1 MPMIPTVKDRS
12 PRGERYFDLFS
23 KLLNDRVIIIT
34 EPVDDHMMGIIVSQL
49 LYLEAEDSEEPIH
62 MYISSPGGSVMAGLA
77 ILDTMNLIDA
87 PVHTYAMGMVA
98 SMAAI
103 LFTCGENG
111 HRYILP
117 NAEVMIHQPLGGTQG
132 QASDIEIQANH
143 IINLKKRLYK
153 ILSKATGKH
162 VKTIEKE
169 SDRDNYF
176 EANDAI
182 KFGLADV
189 VLESFSKKDDS

>member
-23 KLLNDRVIIIT
+23 KLINDRVIIIT
-34 EPVDDHMMGIIVSQL
+34 EQVDDQMMGVIVAQL
-49 LYLEAEDSEEPIH
+49 LYLEAEDSSEPIH

-77 ILDTMNLIDA
+77 ILDTMQLITA
-87 PVHTYAMGMVA
+87 PVYTYAMGMVA
-98 SMAAI
+98 SMAAV
-103 LFTCGENG
+103 LFTCGEKG
-111 HRYILP
+111 HRYMLP
-117 NAEVMIHQPLGGTQG
+117 NAEVMIHQPLGGTSG
-132 QASDIEIQANH
+132 QASDIEIQAKH
-143 IINLKKRLYK
+143 IMSLKKRLYK

-176 EANDAI
+176 EAEQAI
-182 KFGLADV
+182 AFGLADTI
-189 VLESFSKKDDS
+189 LSSITKKDV

>member
-23 KLLNDRVIIIT
+23 KLLNDRVIMIT

-49 LYLEAEDSEEPIH
+49 LYLEAEDSDEPIH

-77 ILDTMNLIDA
+77 ILDTMNLINA

-103 LFTCGENG
+103 LFTCGEHG
-111 HRYILP
+111 YRYILP

-143 IINLKKRLYK
+143 IIKLKKRLYR

-189 VLESFSKKDDS
+189 VLESFSKKDES

>member
-1 MPMIPTVKDRS
+1 MPYIPTVKDRS

-23 KLLNDRVIIIT
+23 KLMGDRVLMIT

-49 LYLEAEDSEEPIH
+49 LYLEAEDSSEPIH

-77 ILDTMNLIDA
+77 ILDTMQLIEA

-98 SMAAI
+98 SMAAV
-103 LFTCGENG
+103 LFTCGEPG
-111 HRYILP
+111 HRYIMP
-117 NAEVMIHQPLGGTQG
+117 NAEVMIHQPLGGTSG

-143 IINLKKRLYK
+143 ILKLKKRLYK
-153 ILSKATGKH
+153 IISKATGKH

-176 EANDAI
+176 EADEAI
-182 KFGLADV
+182 AFGLADT
-189 VLESFSKKDDS
+189 VLETISKKDA

>member
-23 KLLNDRVIIIT
+23 KLLNDRVIMIT
-34 EPVDDHMMGIIVSQL
+34 ESIDDNMMGVIVSQL

-62 MYISSPGGSVMAGLA
+62 MYISSPGGSVMSGLA
-77 ILDTMNLIDA
+77 ILDTMNLIET

-98 SMAAI
+98 SMAAV
-103 LFTCGENG
+103 LFTCGEKG

-117 NAEVMIHQPLGGTQG
+117 NAEVMIHQPLGGVQG
-132 QASDIEIQANH
+132 QASDIEIHANH
-143 IINLKKRLYK
+143 IIGLKRRLYK
-153 ILSKATGKH
+153 IISKATGKQL
-162 VKTIEKE
+162 KTIEKE
-169 SDRDNYF
+169 SERDNYF
-176 EANDAI
+176 EADEAI

-189 VLESFSKKDDS
+189 VLESFGKKAKS

>member
-1 MPMIPTVKDRS
+1 MPLIPTVRDRS

-23 KLLNDRVIIIT
+23 KLLNDRVIMIT
-34 EPVDDHMMGIIVSQL
+34 EPIDDHMMGVIVSQL

-77 ILDTMNLIDA
+77 ILDTMQLITA

-98 SMAAI
+98 SMAAV
-103 LFTCGENG
+103 LFTCGEKG

-117 NAEVMIHQPLGGTQG
+117 NAEVMIHQPLGGASG

-143 IINLKKRLYK
+143 IIKLKGRLYK
-153 ILSKATGKH
+153 ILAKATGKTQ
-162 VKTIEKE
+162 KAIEKA

-176 EANDAI
+176 EAKEAI
-182 KFGLADV
+182 AFGLADT
-189 VLESFSKKDDS
+189 VLESLTPKDL

>member
-23 KLLNDRVIIIT
+23 KLLNDRVIMIT
-34 EPVDDHMMGIIVSQL
+34 EQIDDHMMGVIVSQL

-62 MYISSPGGSVMAGLA
+62 IYISSPGGSVMAGLA
-77 ILDTMNLIDA
+77 ILDTMQLISA

-98 SMAAI
+98 SMAAVI
-103 LFTCGENG
+103 FTCGEKG

-143 IINLKKRLYK
+143 IISLKKRLYK
-153 ILSKATGKH
+153 IISKATGKN
-162 VKTIEKE
+162 VRTIEKE

-176 EANDAI
+176 EADKAI
-182 KFGLADV
+182 EFGLADTI
-189 VLESFSKKDDS
+189 LTSILKKDV